1 MEAGEKKR
9 GSALECRRARKCCLL
24 HGLDWC
30 PDDVRPCHYLD
41 KFSAEYEFEKIGFD
55 ELSKNA
61 GSRQLDLSKWLK
73 DQAGEELDADDADFI
88 NKVMTYRYGHEGL
101 VKTAAYQSVSE
112 IKSAFADPDEKAM
125 SRLDPG
131 ENEEERANRFV
142 SKMELPKFMAH
153 EEKISGAAIGSAVH
167 LVMEKLDLTEKPDE
181 SSVREKIS
189 ELVEGGV
196 LNEEVAG
203 RIQISEICRFFETNL
218 GRMILEKHDFVRR
231 EVPFSLLIP
240 ANEIFAGLSEPDPV
254 LVHGIIDGY
263 VDDGTKV
270 VLFDYK
276 TDHVTEETVSEV
288 KKRYA
293 GQIELYSMALKS
305 ILNKPVDE
313 RYLYL
318 TKIGRAVDL

>member
-1 MEAGEKKR
+1 
-9 GSALECRRARKCCLL
+9 
-24 HGLDWC
+24 
-30 PDDVRPCHYLD
+30 
-41 KFSAEYEFEKIGFD
+41 
-55 ELSKNA
+55 
-61 GSRQLDLSKWLK
+61 
-73 DQAGEELDADDADFI
+73 
-88 NKVMTYRYGHEGL
+88 
-101 VKTAAYQSVSE
+101 
-112 IKSAFADPDEKAM
+112 M

-142 SKMELPKFMAH
+142 SKMELPKFMSH

-181 SSVREKIS
+181 SAVREKIS

-203 RIQISEICRFFETNL
+203 RIQVSEICRFFETDL

-276 TDHVTEETVSEV
+276 TDHVTEENVSEV